1 MRSPHSL
8 KEKPHLW
15 VSRTC
20 GAPAVF
26 LIRVSGLR
34 HPGEDLSAVRRRAL
48 WLCGPAGTHPPLRAA
63 LCRMLVRGWPMAAAE
78 AADSSL
84 AEEALL
90 LLPLLGVVRY
100 STAFL
105 HVREMWPLFSLTLW
119 RSDGSQMSHG
129 SFPESRGLLA
139 WEDPWRG
146 KRQNQGGDQMI
157 HLITSMV
164 FWHE

>member
-1 MRSPHSL
+1 M
-8 KEKPHLW
+8 
-15 VSRTC
+15 
-20 GAPAVF
+20 F

-63 LCRMLVRGWPMAAAE
+63 LCRGSVRGWPMAAAE

-90 LLPLLGVVRY
+90 LPLPLLGVVRY

-105 HVREMWPLFSLTLW
+105 HVREMWPLFSLTL
-119 RSDGSQMSHG
+119 
-129 SFPESRGLLA
+129 
-139 WEDPWRG
+139 
-146 KRQNQGGDQMI
+146 
-157 HLITSMV
+157 
-164 FWHE
+164 